1 MNLIKEEWRFFLE
14 NNTKVY
20 QCFYT
25 IALIA
30 VVYTYSFKRYMVDD
44 IYVELTLFS
53 LLLSLVTFIWH
64 LYLHKWSKGS
74 LFAVTAVG
82 ICLVLLPS
90 EFYLIDFAP
99 DFSLLSFFLLSV
111 SVDPKQP
118 NLVTIVFYA
127 KILLAIGV
135 LLFYINGKIPDATLY
150 RPAKHLLRHSY
161 GFMHPNS
168 LSMFVMSLFY
178 DFSLMRKKT
187 VPLSEVLWLIML
199 GLLVYSITDSR
210 TGLLIFT
217 VILVTSLL
225 KKQLLRYKVSGKL
238 VFQSILAVFVL
249 GTLLS
254 YFYQPESSVFHSLN
268 SMFSGRLRNA
278 HAYIKAYG
286 FRLLPRRVPDLH
298 YANGARIFNE
308 NYYVDSLMR
317 QGILVYLLFPVMIGL
332 QTLKKRFTL
341 YHFIFILSAFL
352 TAMIEDYGV
361 SLGICTILLFN
372 YFGLPDEKS
381 GSSENLEEYSRPEI

>member
-14 NNTKVY
+14 NKNKVY

-25 IALIA
+25 IALIT
-30 VVYTYSFKRYMVDD
+30 VVYTYFFKRYMVDD
-44 IYVELTLFS
+44 TYVELTLFS

-64 LYLHKWSKGS
+64 LYLHKWSRES
-74 LFAVTAVG
+74 LFAVVAVG
-82 ICLVLLPS
+82 ICLILLPS
-90 EFYLIDFAP
+90 DFYLIDFAP

-111 SVDPKQP
+111 SVDPKQS
-118 NLVTIVFYA
+118 NLVTIIFYA

-135 LLFYINGKIPDATLY
+135 LLFYISGKIPDVTLY
-150 RPAKHLLRHSY
+150 RPAKHLVRHSY

-168 LSMFVMSLFY
+168 LSMFIVSLFY
-178 DFSLMRKKT
+178 DFSLMRKKV
-187 VPLSEVLWLIML
+187 VPLSELLWLIVL
-199 GLLVYSITDSR
+199 GLLVFSITDSR
-210 TGLLIFT
+210 TGLLIFA
-217 VILVTSLL
+217 VILLTSLF
-225 KKQLLRYKVSGKL
+225 KKQLLAYKISGKF
-238 VFQSILAVFVL
+238 VFQSIVTVFVL

-254 YFYQPESSVFHSLN
+254 YFYQPKSSVFDFLN
-268 SMFSGRLRNA
+268 SIFSGRLRNA

-286 FRLLPRRVPDLH
+286 FKFLPRRVPDLH

-317 QGILVYLLFPVMIGL
+317 QGILVYLLFPIMIGL

-341 YHFIFILSAFL
+341 YHFILILSAFL
-352 TAMIEDYGV
+352 IAMIEDYGV

-372 YFGLPDEKS
+372 YFAVPEETSHSTEEIQGLK
-381 GSSENLEEYSRPEI
+381 